1 MAAEADV
8 QRRHEEVVAA
18 KAGVQRRHKEVLSA
32 EADVQRRHKEV
43 LAAEADIQCRQEAL
57 LAAEAEV
64 QRRLEEVLATE
75 ADVQRRHEKVLAAE
89 AADVQR
95 RHESAARATESD
107 AAIERI
113 RTEFALCAAPL
124 DAILAEIACEETAIT
139 TKLSPSRPTSY
150 VDAVLFNMGGGT
162 QPSLPLAGSPA
173 LPSPDVDSQ
182 RQTIRPRARPH
193 HRTGRRNIPRAPSS
207 YVAVAPTHPELLL
220 GGRPTPTSITLA
232 GETSP
237 CCSVV
242 SSTPP
247 GWTTPHTP
255 SLQPFTFDEG
265 ALHTSGGGNAHP
277 FHARG
282 LPLPP
287 WKRMRRKYRPH
298 RTCRRHQP
306 CDPNQSTG
314 WA

>member
-1 MAAEADV
+1 LLAAEAEV

-18 KAGVQRRHKEVLSA
+18 
-32 EADVQRRHKEV
+32 
-43 LAAEADIQCRQEAL
+43 EADIQCCQEAL

-139 TKLSPSRPTSY
+139 TTLSPSRPTSY

-182 RQTIRPRARPH
+182 RQTVRPHARPCR
-193 HRTGRRNIPRAPSS
+193 RTGRRNIPRAPSS
-207 YVAVAPTHPELLL
+207 YVAVAPTHPKLLQ
-220 GGRPTPTSITLA
+220 GGLPTPTSITLA
-232 GETSP
+232 GATSP

-247 GWTTPHTP
+247 GWTTSHTP
-255 SLQPFTFDEG
+255 SLQSFTLDEG
-265 ALHTSGGGNAHP
+265 AVHTSMGGNVYP

-287 WKRMRRKYRPH
+287 WKRTRRKYRPH

-306 CDPNQSTG
+306 RAPNQSTG

>member
-1 MAAEADV
+1 LAAEAD
-8 QRRHEEVVAA
+8 A
-18 KAGVQRRHKEVLSA
+18 
-32 EADVQRRHKEV
+32 QRRHKEV
-43 LAAEADIQCRQEAL
+43 LAAEADIQRRHEEV
-57 LAAEAEV
+57 LATEAEV
-64 QRRLEEVLATE
+64 QHRLEEVLAAE

-124 DAILAEIACEETAIT
+124 DAILAEIACKEAAIT
-139 TKLSPSRPTSY
+139 TTLSPSRPTSY
-150 VDAVLFNMGGGT
+150 VDAVLFNMGGDT

-182 RQTIRPRARPH
+182 RQTVRPRARPCR
-193 HRTGRRNIPRAPSS
+193 RTGWRNIPRAPSS
-207 YVAVAPTHPELLL
+207 YVAVAPTHPELLQ
-220 GGRPTPTSITLA
+220 GGLPTPTSITLA
-232 GETSP
+232 GATSP
-237 CCSVV
+237 CCSMV
-242 SSTPP
+242 SSTLP
-247 GWTTPHTP
+247 GWTTSHTP

-265 ALHTSGGGNAHP
+265 AVHTSGGGNAHP
-277 FHARG
+277 FHARGG

-306 CDPNQSTG
+306 RAPNQSTG